1 MENGLFDN
9 YLVGENVEL
18 ALTWHYF
25 GISKHI
31 VIVLRYKQQIKMRH
45 KKYLISTKLFE
56 IFSTKR
62 LILTFYILS
71 DPNMF
76 AS

>member
-31 VIVLRYKQQIKMRH
+31 VIVLRYKQQIKKRH
-45 KKYLISTKLFE
+45 KNI
-56 IFSTKR
+56 
-62 LILTFYILS
+62 
-71 DPNMF
+71 
-76 AS
+76 